1 MQKKSF
7 LFCLLLIFSFLV
19 SYASVVRME
28 ISNGWNFCQAR
39 LNLWHPAVVPGV
51 VHLDLMRNKIIDD
64 PYLGL
69 NERGVQWVDKED
81 WIYETSF
88 DLSDSILHKENIY
101 MVFEGLDTYAD
112 IYLNDSKILVADN
125 MFREW
130 NIDVKTILKQH
141 NRLKVYFHSPLK
153 IDIPKWDVLP
163 FKYEAVNDQSENGG
177 IFNKKVS
184 VFARKAGYHYGWDWG
199 PRLVTSGIW
208 KPVYIEAWDGMKI
221 TDVFFKQQEVT
232 TKRADLVGEI
242 DLFSSSDIEN
252 ATLIIQDKNSLIQYG
267 KISSRLSK
275 GTNKIKVPF
284 TIDNPELWW
293 CNGLGK
299 PFLYDFEIIISNNN
313 RIHDSV
319 CKRIGL
325 RSLRVINKPDKYG
338 ESFYIELNG
347 IPVFMKGANY
357 IPQDNFLP
365 RVTIEQYR
373 RTILDAVNANM
384 NMLRVWGGGIYE
396 KDVFYQMCDEY
407 GILVWQDF
415 MFACSLYPVD
425 DMMAENIRQEAI
437 DNLRR
442 LRNHSCIA
450 LWCGNNECNEAWYTW
465 GWRDRYFKKTEVGG
479 KVWEQYTRLYNKI
492 LPEVVS
498 KFSPGTFYWPSS
510 PFSRHGAPSKENI
523 GDRHFWDVW
532 GGEKSIDTYLTARS
546 RFFSEYGFQS
556 FPDIETIKRYA
567 PNKSDWN
574 IYSEVMMSHQRAGI
588 NANKKIETYLIDEFG
603 KPHDFQSFLYMNQL
617 LQGDAIKMA
626 IEAHRRD
633 MPFCMGT
640 LFWQHNDCWP
650 VASWSSRDYYGR
662 WKAQHYFAKAA
673 FRDVLVS
680 PIVNNDRLDVYIVSD
695 RLRKTSA
702 ILELEV
708 CDMEGKLVNSIRRSV
723 TIPANE
729 SKVVMS
735 HRLNS
740 FIKSQPENQL
750 VISATLTDQQGTI
763 YTNNYFLTKQKEML
777 YPQVNISYQ
786 LKSLPDGYELTLKA
800 DRFARAVYLS
810 LDGIDN
816 FFEDNYFDLMPGKDK
831 IVKVR
836 TDISYTDFSRQ
847 LKIKSL
853 VDGY

>member
-373 RTILDAVNANM
+373 RTILDAVNVNM

-662 WKAQHYFAKAA
+662 WKAQHYFVRDA
-673 FRDVLVS
+673 FRDILVS
-680 PIVNNDRLDVYIVSD
+680 PCLKAGNLDIYVVSD
-695 RLRKTSA
+695 RLNKAHSQLKISFMKFSGEVVASFEKDVVIESNSSKKYFSVDLEELLKDLDTRN
-702 ILELEV
+702 IFVFLELIT
-708 CDMEGKLVNSIRRSV
+708 DEGDTYSNVHFFNRQKDLDYPTV
-723 TIPANE
+723 TIHKE
-729 SKVVMS
+729 
-735 HRLNS
+735 
-740 FIKSQPENQL
+740 IKIIE
-750 VISATLTDQQGTI
+750 G
-763 YTNNYFLTKQKEML
+763 
-777 YPQVNISYQ
+777 
-786 LKSLPDGYELTLKA
+786 GYELSLISEK
-800 DRFARAVYLS
+800 FARGVYVSLPGNNCVLS
-810 LDGIDN
+810 NN
-816 FFEDNYFDLMPGKDK
+816 FMDLLPKK
-831 IVKVR
+831 LVR
-836 TDISYTDFSRQ
+836 LNVYTDLPIEDFEKTIRIVT
-847 LKIKSL
+847 LNNL
-853 VDGY
+853 